1 MCLCLCAYSASRHF
15 FTLMAS
21 LARPFLWKPS
31 CHGNTACLF
40 ELEVSFSIPHFCLLS
55 VSFLHFLLSSLVL
68 PWLPCLWHTS
78 CCQSQSLAWKEMRST
93 NGQNGG
99 KTDWH
104 LCAPRKKNGEGGH
117 LFWKVRRLGFKS
129 NATYW
134 NRKEMLIDIQK
145 IMMTRMMQGTDEW
158 KDWSWKRELQ
168 RQRKRVSWW
177 KGRGEVIDFCS
188 LWCLWYLFNHAATLI
203 QAIWFNCA
211 W

>member
-1 MCLCLCAYSASRHF
+1 METELPRKHC
-15 FTLMAS
+15 MS
-21 LARPFLWKPS
+21 LWIRSVFLYPS
-31 CHGNTACLF
+31 
-40 ELEVSFSIPHFCLLS
+40 
-55 VSFLHFLLSSLVL
+55 LLSSLCVFSSL
-68 PWLPCLWHTS
+68 FAFQSCSPLTS
-78 CCQSQSLAWKEMRST
+78 LSLTHQLLSVTKSCVEGNALHKWTKWREDGLASVRS
-93 NGQNGG
+93 
-99 KTDWH
+99 KK
-104 LCAPRKKNGEGGH
+104 KKNGEGGH